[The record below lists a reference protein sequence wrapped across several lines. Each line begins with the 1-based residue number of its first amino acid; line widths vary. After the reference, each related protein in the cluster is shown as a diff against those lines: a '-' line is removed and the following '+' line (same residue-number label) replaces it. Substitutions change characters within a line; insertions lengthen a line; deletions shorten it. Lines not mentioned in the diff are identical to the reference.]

1 MNAIVPLCLYTNSR
15 AKTSLISLPRLVRE
29 NNVNEYVCPARENLE
44 FVKVI
49 YVIDYDVRPIP
60 RGLDLICVK
69 NAGEITLSIESQYDP
84 FNIDDNCLRFMAWL
98 EPTPS
103 TVPLFIYDTGNGV
116 YVSLKK
122 EKGLKKGKVSVIH
135 VLENPNIKFAIKDE
149 RCIPDK
155 NGIDLRE
162 CSIEAS
168 FSNEK
173 QKTNSIIT
181 YGENH
186 SSVANNLL
194 RFFLLFLFIGIMAY
208 IFISQTR
215 KKRKRKN

>member
-1 MNAIVPLCLYTNSR
+1 MNAIVPLCLYTNGR
-15 AKTSLISLPRLVRE
+15 AKTSLISLPRLIRE
-29 NNVNEYVCPARENLE
+29 NDTDEYICPARENLE

-49 YVIDYDVRPIP
+49 YVIDYDIRPIP

-98 EPTPS
+98 EPTPN

-135 VLENPNIKFAIKDE
+135 VLENSNIKFAIKDE

-168 FSNEK
+168 FPKGS
-173 QKTNSIIT
+173 KT
-181 YGENH
+181 
-186 SSVANNLL
+186 SSVVYGNNSNSVASNIL